1 MSLSVCIPVY
11 AQRGAGVHH
20 FKTLLS
26 SLAAQGMRGD
36 EEWEVCIS
44 DNEKTDH
51 FRTLA
56 NDMPYR
62 FGMPAYWSVK
72 YQHNPIQGAA
82 ENLNAAIEMAS
93 HDKIKLMCMDD
104 MLLDKLT
111 LSTFDFMLERNGWVV
126 AASRTMND
134 RGTFKRLVRAHYN
147 PNDFEKN
154 HTGMPSV
161 VGFNKC
167 KARFDPSLK
176 TFTDLDFYR
185 QLYDI
190 YGMPGF
196 IESPLIGQRYH
207 AASQSRNQDATHK
220 QDTLILKQRY
230 DKAGSP
236 Q

>member
-11 AQRGAGVHH
+11 AQRGAGVYH
-20 FKTLLS
+20 FKTLLKS
-26 SLAAQGMRGD
+26 IGEQRYDRKM
-36 EEWEVCIS
+36 EICVS

-51 FRTLA
+51 L
-56 NDMPYR
+56 
-62 FGMPAYWSVK
+62 GMVVCDWSMSGSHNGSKNWSVK
-72 YQHNPIQGAA
+72 RKYNPIQGAS

-104 MLLDKLT
+104 LLLTPTALQQFSNMLDH
-111 LSTFDFMLERNGWVV
+111 FGWVV

-134 RGTFKRLVRAHYN
+134 RGTFKRLVRATYN

-161 VGFNKC
+161 IGFNKC

-220 QDTLILKQRY
+220 QDTAVLNKRY
-230 DKAGSP
+230 GIESV
-236 Q
+236 